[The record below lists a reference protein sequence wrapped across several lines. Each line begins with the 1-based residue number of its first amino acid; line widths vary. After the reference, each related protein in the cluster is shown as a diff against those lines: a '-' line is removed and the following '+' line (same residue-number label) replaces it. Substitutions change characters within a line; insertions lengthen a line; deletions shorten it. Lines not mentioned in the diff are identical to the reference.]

1 MTNRR
6 AYQRYRTNL
15 FLVLMA
21 VFSVVVIWG
30 LAQWQNTRVSARSAP
45 PVEPAAAV
53 SAATAQSQAAGGL

>member
-30 LAQWQNTRVSARSAP
+30 LAQWQNTRVSARSRATGGAGRRG
-45 PVEPAAAV
+45 ERGHCAV
-53 SAATAQSQAAGGL
+53 AAAGGR